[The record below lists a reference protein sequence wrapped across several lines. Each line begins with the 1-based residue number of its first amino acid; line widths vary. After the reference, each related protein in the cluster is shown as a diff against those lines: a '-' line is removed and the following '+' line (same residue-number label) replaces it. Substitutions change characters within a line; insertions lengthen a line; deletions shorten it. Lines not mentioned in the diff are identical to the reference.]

1 MGNEKVITMNAVKNR
16 KIDPI
21 SWEFKT
27 YTKDGAEVPL
37 KVWQNLKCVLNR
49 HNITLRLNLINHEI
63 DFLGLRG
70 SDSRNGKV
78 TDIYSLQMQEG
89 LRLSRGETE
98 ASIMRIAEENAY
110 NPFLEMLKANENKDI
125 KIIAEVFNC
134 LTINYD
140 YIVYED
146 FFNELF
152 VKWCIN
158 VVKMSENTLEKA
170 YRSQGVLILQGLQGG
185 RKSTFFEK
193 LMPNKDFFKGDTSLN
208 PEKTDSVMQNT
219 KYILVEWGEIDS
231 TLKAEQSKLKQFITA
246 TDDEYRAPYAHLPE
260 RYPRRTSYCGSVNKV
275 DFLKD
280 ETGSRRFWVIP
291 VVGIVDIDS
300 LEKIDIKK
308 FWGAVYHLWKNKLVT
323 DYLNQEQL
331 EKLSEINSGFN
342 FETDTTIILNE
353 KLDWS
358 LDKEDWDV
366 YGIAEIA
373 DYLMIK
379 DKKQVKIE
387 LEKKGLEYKV
397 HRRPGRASKKGF
409 KIPKIEVNLMN

>member
-1 MGNEKVITMNAVKNR
+1 MGTEKIITMNAVKNR
-16 KIDPI
+16 RVDPI
-21 SWEFKT
+21 SWEYKT
-27 YTKDGAEVPL
+27 FNKDGAEIPL
-37 KVWQNLKCVLNR
+37 KVWQNLKCVLR
-49 HNITLRLNLINHEI
+49 KHNITLRLNLINHEI
-63 DFLGLRG
+63 DFIGLNG

-89 LRLSRGETE
+89 LKLSRGETE

-110 NPFLEMLKANENKDI
+110 NPFLEMLIANENENT
-125 KIIAEVFNC
+125 KIIADVFSC
-134 LTINYD
+134 LSINYD

-146 FFNELF
+146 FFKELF

-158 VVKMSENTLEKA
+158 VVKMSTNTLEKA
-170 YRSQGVLILQGLQGG
+170 YRGQGVLILQGMQGA

-193 LMPNKDFFKGDTSLN
+193 LMPDKSFFKGDTSLN
-208 PEKTDSVMQNT
+208 PEKVDSIMQNT
-219 KYILVEWGEIDS
+219 KYVLVEWGEIDS

-246 TDDEYRAPYAHLPE
+246 TDDEYRTPYAHLSE
-260 RYPRRTSYCGSVNKV
+260 RYPRLTSYCGSVNKV

-291 VVGIVDIDS
+291 ISGIIDIDT

-308 FWGAVYHLWKNKLVT
+308 FWGAVYYIWKNNIIS
-323 DYLNQEQL
+323 DYLSLEQQETL
-331 EKLSEINSGFN
+331 AELNSKFN

-353 KLDWS
+353 KLDWEM
-358 LDKEDWDV
+358 DKEDWEV
-366 YGIAEIA
+366 YNISEIA

-387 LEKKGLEYKV
+387 LEKKGLKYTV
-397 HRRPGRASKKGF
+397 HRRKGRDSKKGF
-409 KIPKIEVNLMN
+409 KIPKIEVNLLT